1 MIFMHVVPVCAQSLT
16 GLISILSLLFHSHA
30 SLHGRQ
36 HIDTP
41 DNTVETKFDFN
52 EENYKRVEMVSYGV
66 D

>member
-1 MIFMHVVPVCAQSLT
+1 MAIQ
-16 GLISILSLLFHSHA
+16 LSS
-30 SLHGRQ
+30 RQ

-52 EENYKRVEMVSYGV
+52 EENYKRVEMVSLDV